1 VRKKIL
7 YYSDCAFFAGCE
19 NMLVNFWNSAEVRG
33 RFDFCFYYR
42 HSVRYEEG
50 LKRRASLNFP
60 VHPIAFPEP
69 SDILGP
75 SERWPRTIRR
85 MLRFGSRL
93 LFTAPLFLIEL
104 LTLRG
109 RFKAE
114 APDVVHINNGGY
126 PAALSARAAAI
137 AARLAGVPSVIMVV
151 NNMAEGYEDVLRR
164 LEYPIDRAVV
174 ASTTRFVTGSSA
186 AAMQLRDV
194 LRLADGKSVHIHN
207 GIKLRTPSETI
218 AETRQRLGIANHRGT
233 IFGMIGLM
241 ENRKGHIV
249 LLKAMA
255 ELNRLSPE
263 LASRAFLIIE
273 GDGPLSSQLRR
284 FTADA
289 NLSERCIFTGPEGNV
304 MNLFAA
310 IDVLVLPSISHE
322 DFPNVTIEAMGC
334 GRAVIA
340 SRIAGTVEQVI
351 DDETGYLV
359 PPNDTAALAAAI
371 GRFCGD
377 HGLKDRLGARGLQ
390 HFNQNFVAE
399 IAVSKYISLYE
410 ELAK

>member
-1 VRKKIL
+1 
-7 YYSDCAFFAGCE
+7 
-19 NMLVNFWNSAEVRG
+19 MLVNFWNSPEVRA

-50 LKRRASLNFP
+50 LKRRASLDFP
-60 VHPIAFPEP
+60 VHAIAFPEP

-75 SERWPRTIRR
+75 SNRWPRMLVR

-93 LFTAPLFLIEL
+93 LFTAPLFLVEV
-104 LTLRG
+104 LTLLR

-126 PAALSARAAAI
+126 PGALSARAAAI
-137 AARLAGVPSVIMVV
+137 AARMAGVRSVIMVV
-151 NNMAEGYEDVLRR
+151 NNMAEGYDHVLRW

-186 AAMQLRDV
+186 AAMRLRKV
-194 LRLADGKSVHIHN
+194 LRLPDGKSVHIHN
-207 GIKLRTPSETI
+207 GIRLRAPSETI
-218 AETRQRLGIANHRGT
+218 PETRQRLCIADFRGT
-233 IFGMIGLM
+233 VFGIIGLM
-241 ENRKGHIV
+241 EPRKGHIV

-255 ELNRLSPE
+255 ELNRQSPG
-263 LASRAFLIIE
+263 LAAQALVLIE
-273 GDGPLSSQLRR
+273 GDGPLKSQLRQ
-284 FTADA
+284 FVADS
-289 NLSERCIFTGPEGNV
+289 NLGERCIFTGPEANV

-310 IDVLVLPSISHE
+310 IDVLVLPSVSHE

-340 SRIAGTVEQVI
+340 SRIAGTPEQVI
-351 DDETGYLV
+351 EDETGYLV

-377 HGLKDRLGARGLQ
+377 HGLKERLGAKGLQ
-390 HFNQNFVAE
+390 RFQQNFVSE
-399 IAVSKYISLYE
+399 IAVGKYVSLYE
-410 ELAK
+410 QITN